1 MAKKIST
8 RSFASEI
15 NASVPLQTVTEENNL
30 GYKPLIHDEDENP
43 VSHHRKR
50 LEKLGLFVGPVKEDR
65 PILFGWANGG
75 SLCNLNPSTV

>member
-1 MAKKIST
+1 MAKKISN

-15 NASVPLQTVTEENNL
+15 NASVPLQSVAEENNL

-50 LEKLGLFVGPVKEDR
+50 LEKLGLFWSCQKDR
-65 PILFGWANGG
+65 PILFG
-75 SLCNLNPSTV
+75 

>member
-1 MAKKIST
+1 MAKKISN

-15 NASVPLQTVTEENNL
+15 NASVPLQSVAEENNL

-50 LEKLGLFVGPVKEDR
+50 HEKLGLFLVLSKMTTLYYLVR
-65 PILFGWANGG
+65 PSDGH
-75 SLCNLNPSTV
+75 STI

>member
-1 MAKKIST
+1 MAKQISNP
-8 RSFASEI
+8 SFASEI

-50 LEKLGLFVGPVKEDR
+50 LEKVGLFLVLSKR
-65 PILFGWANGG
+65 PTESHPTI
-75 SLCNLNPSTV
+75 